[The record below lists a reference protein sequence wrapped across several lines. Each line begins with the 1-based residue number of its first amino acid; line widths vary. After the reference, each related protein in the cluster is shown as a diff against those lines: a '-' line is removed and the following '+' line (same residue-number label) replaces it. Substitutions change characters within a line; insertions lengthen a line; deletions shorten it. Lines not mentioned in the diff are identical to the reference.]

1 MSHIDRVIRA
11 LDVAGYGTH
20 VYVDNDHVFG
30 FDITLTVDGWEGEP
44 RIENIG
50 HAVFSPSKRKDR
62 PEMLFVEGR
71 LFRNSFAA
79 VGRTPARTLFEFE
92 QFVTNQVLA

>member
-1 MSHIDRVIRA
+1 VSHIDRVVRA
-11 LDVAGYGTH
+11 LEVAGFGVN

-30 FDITLTVDGWEGEP
+30 FDITLTLDDSV
-44 RIENIG
+44 ENVG
-50 HAVFSPSKRKDR
+50 HAVFSPSRRKSR

-71 LFRNSFAA
+71 LYRETFAA

-92 QFVTNQVLA
+92 RYVTEKVLA

>member
-1 MSHIDRVIRA
+1 MSHIDRVVRA
-11 LDVAGYGTH
+11 LEVAGYGIH

-30 FDITLTVDGWEGEP
+30 FDITLTLDESV
-44 RIENIG
+44 ENVG
-50 HAVFSPSKRKDR
+50 HAVFSPSKRKSR

-71 LFRNSFAA
+71 LHRETFAA

-92 QFVTNQVLA
+92 RYVTEKVLA